1 MSRRVQGFVGCWN
14 GVSFPFMANT
24 RTSRARDEA
33 ARAIEAVDRRG
44 RSGEETRSPVA
55 WLVLGLLIERP
66 SHGYELSQRYEERFA
81 SFAAMSVPR
90 VYAALDRL
98 RDNGM
103 IEAVALDTAGPV
115 PKQHLMRRSYRVTP
129 PGVNAYRAWV
139 AERMRED
146 PQRPQLL
153 ARIASAGS
161 LGLDGVLDVIDRY
174 ERACLEEL
182 QALPTDTRELEDGD
196 FDAEQL
202 ARFLISDQQRR
213 ELNARREWAVHAR
226 GLVQAQIRRRGAD
239 EAAGG
244 GS

>member
-1 MSRRVQGFVGCWN
+1 
-14 GVSFPFMANT
+14 MANP
-24 RTSRARDEA
+24 RTSRARNETA
-33 ARAIEAVDRRG
+33 TPIEGVDRRA

-66 SHGYELSQRYEERFA
+66 SHGYELSQRYEERFG

-98 RDNGM
+98 RDNDM
-103 IEAVALDTAGPV
+103 IEAVALDTAKPV
-115 PKQHLMRRSYRVTP
+115 PKQHMMRRSYRVTP
-129 PGVNAYRAWV
+129 AGVEAYRAWV

-182 QALPTDTRELEDGD
+182 QALPTDTRELEDGH

-202 ARFLISDQQRR
+202 AHFLITDQQRR

-226 GLVQAQIRRRGAD
+226 GLVQAQIRRRAAGKTGAD
-239 EAAGG
+239 R
-244 GS
+244 S

>member
-1 MSRRVQGFVGCWN
+1 MPNPR
-14 GVSFPFMANT
+14 ANRAASEEPPANVRSLEGRT
-24 RTSRARDEA
+24 RAS
-33 ARAIEAVDRRG
+33 
-44 RSGEETRSPVA
+44 EESRSPVG
-55 WLVLGLLIERP
+55 WLVLGLLLEQP
-66 SHGYELSQRYEERFA
+66 SHGYELSQRYDERFG

-103 IEAVALDTAGPV
+103 IEPVALDTEQPV
-115 PKQHLMRRSYRVTP
+115 PKQHLMRRSYRVTAA
-129 PGVNAYRAWV
+129 GVQAYRAWV

-182 QALPTDTRELEDGD
+182 QALPAEAHRTDDEELT
-196 FDAEQL
+196 AEQL
-202 ARFLISDQQRR
+202 AEILIADQQRR
-213 ELNARREWAVHAR
+213 ELNARREWAGNAR
-226 GLVQAQIRRRGAD
+226 TLVLAQLRRRGED
-239 EAAGG
+239 GRG
-244 GS
+244 DS